1 MYHEKMKMVSNLSHG
16 VVKIWKITGA
26 YHILLCVFFPGGG
39 ITWHALWS
47 TAYTLHCTLSTLHC
61 AVHRVLHPALCTLCT
76 ALCKV
81 LWLHYL
87 QHYHIDH
94 MVTTCARGLP
104 LHPFPIPSISRN
116 RMGFP
121 RAGSNPAGCAML
133 RLSANC
139 VFCGQLWISWPEHLY
154 IHKRSKNSKS
164 RILICKIGS
173 RAQTPPK
180 KLITQSRFA

>member
-1 MYHEKMKMVSNLSHG
+1 MYHEKMNMVSNLSHG

-116 RMGFP
+116 PMGFSP
-121 RAGSNPAGCAML
+121 RRFESCRLQHAKAECEVCILRPAL
-133 RLSANC
+133 D
-139 VFCGQLWISWPEHLY
+139 QLA
-154 IHKRSKNSKS
+154 RA
-164 RILICKIGS
+164 LIY
-173 RAQTPPK
+173 T
-180 KLITQSRFA
+180 